1 VPERPDLAGFDRPSF
16 DLGRIPRIAFGGGR
30 FRELPAVVARH
41 GRQALLVTGSRSFR
55 STDHWSWLLGELDAR
70 SVAHV
75 SVTVAGEPSP
85 ETVDDAVGQF
95 RDRGIEVVVGIG
107 GGAALD
113 TAKAI
118 AGLLRTGTS
127 VMDHLE
133 LVGRGVPYP
142 GPAVPFVAV
151 PTTAGTGSEAT
162 RNAVLSR
169 VGPDGFKRSFRDER
183 LVAAD
188 AIVDPDLLAG
198 ASRDVVAANGLDAIT
213 QLVETYVSRR
223 ASPITDA
230 LAISGLAAARD
241 SFLSCWRAPG
251 RDGDPAARAGMA
263 YAALLS
269 GICLANAGLGVVHG
283 LAAPLGGAIR
293 IPHGAACGAMLVA
306 SIDANLTALAERA
319 PDAPALDRY
328 ATLGRLLGR
337 LTSTTPAPEARAGL
351 VGWLRETVSAVGLPG
366 LGAAGLTS
374 EAFGRVIAGSR
385 GGSMATNP
393 IELTDEELADVLARS
408 L

>member
-1 VPERPDLAGFDRPSF
+1 MLEGLDLAGLEDRPF
-16 DLGRIPRIAFGGGR
+16 DLGRIPRIAFGTGR
-30 FRELPAVVARH
+30 FRELPDVVSRH
-41 GRQALLVTGSRSFR
+41 GRRALLVTGSRSFR
-55 STDHWSWLLGELDAR
+55 ATERWSWLLRELDAR
-70 SVAHV
+70 STDHDELG
-75 SVTVAGEPSP
+75 VAGEPSP
-85 ETVDDAVGQF
+85 ELVDDAVGRL

-127 VMDHLE
+127 VLDHLE
-133 LVGRGVPYP
+133 IVGRGLPYP

-198 ASRDVVAANGLDAIT
+198 AEPEVVAANGLDAIT
-213 QLVETYVSRR
+213 QLLESYVSRR
-223 ASPITDA
+223 ASPLTDA
-230 LAISGLAAARD
+230 LALSGLAAARD
-241 SFLSCWRAPG
+241 AFVAFWRDPEPT
-251 RDGDPAARAGMA
+251 GDPAARARMA
-263 YAALLS
+263 YAALTS

-283 LAAPLGGAIR
+283 LAAPLGGTIR
-293 IPHGAACGAMLVA
+293 VPHGAACGAMLVA
-306 SIDANLTALAERA
+306 GVEANLAALTERD
-319 PDAPALDRY
+319 PGSPSLDRY
-328 ATLGRLLGR
+328 ATLGRLLAG
-337 LTSTTPAPEARAGL
+337 LPPATPGPEARERL
-351 VGWLRETVSAVGLPG
+351 VGWLRDTVAAVGISG
-366 LGAAGLTS
+366 LGAWGLMP
-374 EAFGRVIAGSR
+374 EAFGRVVAGSR

-393 IELTDEELADVLARS
+393 IELSDAELTEVLARS
-408 L
+408 R